1 MSRCSRTFQNVEGAL
16 VEVGG
21 GSGDEEEGQQE
32 LLHKAE
38 LPSALSDP
46 LTSLQWR
53 ELGQQRAPAKH
64 TCRESNGGL
73 PPCGQARE
81 HRIPLPATELGGTA
95 LVTTK
100 TVKEGE

>member
-1 MSRCSRTFQNVEGAL
+1 M

-21 GSGDEEEGQQE
+21 GSGDEEEGQQK
-32 LLHKAE
+32 LLQKAE
-38 LPSALSDP
+38 LPAALPDP
-46 LTSLQWR
+46 ITSLQWR
-53 ELGQQRAPAKH
+53 ECGQQREPARR
-64 TCRESNGGL
+64 TCLGSDGGL
-73 PPCGQARE
+73 PPCGKAPE